1 MNKKE
6 KYNTLKLITAK
17 ERQFFDDKLSEY
29 IENPKEIWQT
39 LKSFDMPKKILI
51 SNFNAVES
59 NNKLTFDKKTIPK
72 IFQDF
77 FLNLAESPSI
87 NSLILQINTCH
98 LESVLQYYSK

>member
-1 MNKKE
+1 
-6 KYNTLKLITAK
+6 
-17 ERQFFDDKLSEY
+17 
-29 IENPKEIWQT
+29 
-39 LKSFDMPKKILI
+39 MPKKILI

-77 FLNLAESPSI
+77 FLNLAESLSI